1 MKAIVTLNN
10 KGLNTMVL
18 NNTTARHAAVIAGRT
33 GSNEM
38 GLMKSLLIDT
48 LKAKLQTTAHFW
60 YRKASTNEIRE
71 AWGTTNHPLMANKIV
86 GTGYSGE
93 QVNTV
98 KYWDIEKGAFRSL
111 IKYQS
116 ENEVSQIIQKSQ
128 PRLTNK
134 LTNHQPNISLT
145 IMKGVIYSRVSSE
158 GDRQNTSRQVADL
171 TQYANRNGIEILKV
185 FEEHI
190 SGAKRNEERE
200 VLCNCLDYCFTYHV
214 DVLLISELS
223 RLGRNVDEVLANVKR
238 CKDAYLNIYFQK
250 ENLSIFQADGSKNP
264 FLNIFI
270 SVLGTCAEL
279 ERENI
284 QYRLNSG
291 RRLYIEKGGKLGRK
305 KGSIKTTE
313 QKEQQYKEVL
323 TYLHKGYGVRVTSKL
338 TNVSE
343 STVQRL
349 KKEFSI

>member
-1 MKAIVTLNN
+1 
-10 KGLNTMVL
+10 
-18 NNTTARHAAVIAGRT
+18 
-33 GSNEM
+33 
-38 GLMKSLLIDT
+38 
-48 LKAKLQTTAHFW
+48 
-60 YRKASTNEIRE
+60 
-71 AWGTTNHPLMANKIV
+71 
-86 GTGYSGE
+86 
-93 QVNTV
+93 
-98 KYWDIEKGAFRSL
+98 
-111 IKYQS
+111 
-116 ENEVSQIIQKSQ
+116 
-128 PRLTNK
+128 
-134 LTNHQPNISLT
+134 
-145 IMKGVIYSRVSSE
+145 MKGVIYSRVSSE
-158 GDRQNTSRQVADL
+158 GERQNTSRQVADL
-171 TQYANRNGIEILKV
+171 TQYANRNGIEVLKV
-185 FEEHI
+185 YEEHI

-238 CKDAYLNIYFQK
+238 CKDAHLNIYFQK

-291 RRLYIEKGGKLGRK
+291 RRLYVEKGGKLGRK
-305 KGSIKTTE
+305 KGSTKTTE
-313 QKEQQYKEVL
+313 QKEQQYREVL
-323 TYLHKGYGVRVTSKL
+323 TYLRKGYGVRVTSKL